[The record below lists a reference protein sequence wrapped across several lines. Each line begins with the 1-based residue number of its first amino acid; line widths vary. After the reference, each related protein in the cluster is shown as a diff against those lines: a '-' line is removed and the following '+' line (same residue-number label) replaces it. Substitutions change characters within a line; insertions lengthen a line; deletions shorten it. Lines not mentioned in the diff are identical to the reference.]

1 MVSLHTSPVATPGTG
16 DAGGMNIAIL
26 SVAEQL
32 AARGAIVDLVTRAN
46 GEPSTRLVSP
56 GVTLH
61 ELAAGP
67 LGPLP
72 KQRLAEVVDEFGEA
86 VAVLTGRLHPRYDL
100 IHAHYWLSGLA
111 TLPVALELGLPFV
124 QSFHTVAALKN
135 ATLSPSQPLSL
146 SQTAEPERRLLTES
160 YLANQA
166 SAIVAGSAAEATAL
180 IELAR
185 APAEKIWVI
194 PPGVDIELFTPDRKD
209 AADSRIRAE
218 LQVEPGRSIIAV
230 VARVQPL
237 KDQALAIQTLA
248 SLRAH
253 RAELPLLVIAGEP
266 TPGAE
271 GYLEALRELAV
282 ELDVADSVRFVGALS
297 RDHLADLLAVAALTV
312 MPSHSETFGIVALE
326 SAASGTPVVAFHGS
340 GLVEAVADGV
350 SGVLVGG
357 RDPADWAGVIADLL
371 ADDAALRALGAS
383 ARDHSEALTWAATAT
398 ATLALYGALRGE

>member
-1 MVSLHTSPVATPGTG
+1 MVSLHTSPLATPGTG

-26 SVAEQL
+26 SIAGQL
-32 AARGAIVDLVTRAN
+32 AERGAIVDLVTRAN
-46 GEPSTRLVSP
+46 GEPVSRLVSP

-67 LGPLP
+67 RGPLP

-86 VAVLTGRLHPRYDL
+86 VAVLAGRLHPRYDV

-135 ATLSPSQPLSL
+135 ATLTA
-146 SQTAEPERRLLTES
+146 SQTAEPERRLLTEL

-194 PPGVDIELFTPDRKD
+194 PPGVDIQLFRPGRKD
-209 AADSRIRAE
+209 AADARIRAQ
-218 LQVEPGRSIIAV
+218 LGIVAGRPIIAV

-237 KDQALAIQTLA
+237 KDQALAIQALA
-248 SLRAH
+248 ALRPL
-253 RAELPLLVIAGEP
+253 RSELPLLVIAGEP
-266 TPGAE
+266 TPGEE
-271 GYLEALRELAV
+271 GYLESLRALAIEL
-282 ELDVADSVRFVGALS
+282 EVAGAVRFVGAMS
-297 RDHLADLLAVAALTV
+297 REHLADLLAVASLTV
-312 MPSHSETFGIVALE
+312 IPSHSETFGIVALE
-326 SAASGTPVVAFHGS
+326 SAASATPVVAFRGS
-340 GLVEAVADGV
+340 GLVESVADGI
-350 SGVLVGG
+350 SGVLVGS
-357 RDPADWAGVIADLL
+357 RDPVDWAVVIAGLL
-371 ADDAALRALGAS
+371 ADAAALDALAVS
-383 ARDHSEALTWAATAT
+383 ARHHSEAFTWAATAT